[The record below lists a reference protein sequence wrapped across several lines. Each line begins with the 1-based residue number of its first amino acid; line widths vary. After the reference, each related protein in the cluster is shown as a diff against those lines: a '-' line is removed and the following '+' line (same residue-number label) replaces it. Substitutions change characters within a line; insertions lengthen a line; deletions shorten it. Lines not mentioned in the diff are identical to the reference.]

1 MGSYADGVI
10 HWARAILRGD
20 KPAALRFHRELDGM
34 TPTDA
39 RDHHLDNL
47 RHVLDEVLEGVSEA
61 EAHTLSPSSDPATPT
76 CAGRWGTTRDLVLLT
91 IVSCP

>member
-1 MGSYADGVI
+1 MESYAEAVI
-10 HWARAILRGD
+10 LWSRAILRGD
-20 KPAALRFHRELDGM
+20 RPAALRHRRELDRL
-34 TPTDA
+34 TPINS